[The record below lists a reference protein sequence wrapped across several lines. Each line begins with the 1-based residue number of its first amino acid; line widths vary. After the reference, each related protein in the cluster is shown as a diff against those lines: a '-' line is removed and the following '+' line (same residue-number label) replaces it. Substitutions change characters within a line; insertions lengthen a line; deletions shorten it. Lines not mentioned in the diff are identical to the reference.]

1 VRVRLAMTKT
11 LFPSSENKAKE
22 TCDDRCRGIPRLQR
36 PNRNQ
41 LSLRP
46 SDLESSVGP
55 DDPVRAVW
63 EFVEGLELSPLY
75 ANIRAVVGHAGRTP
89 VDPAI
94 LMALWLYATLEGV
107 GSARALA
114 RLCERHDAYRWICG
128 GVSVNHHSLAD
139 FRVEHGELLDDLLTQ
154 SAASLMAEE
163 VVDMKRVSQDG
174 VRVRASAGA
183 ASFRRKKTL
192 KQCMKQAEE
201 QVEAL
206 RKELDEDPGAT
217 SRRQKAARKRAA
229 QERKVRVAKALAH
242 VPEAEAKKKAK
253 DKKKARVSTT
263 DPEARVMKMADG
275 GFRPAYNGQFAVDTK
290 TQVVVGVDVSNSGS
304 DQDKM
309 PPMVEQLDERYGKV
323 PDEILVDG
331 GFASHFAIEEVSR
344 GEQGCTVYAPVPKP
358 KDEKRDP
365 HIPLPNDS
373 KEVASWRVR
382 MGTEEAKKIYQERA
396 STVECVNAIARN
408 RGLQRFLV
416 RGCRKVK
423 AVLLWYA
430 LAHNLMRSLA
440 LRGAVPL
447 AVG

>member
-1 VRVRLAMTKT
+1 MTNT
-11 LFPSSENKAKE
+11 LFAISENKAKQSS
-22 TCDDRCRGIPRLQR
+22 DDRPRGIPRLLR
-36 PNRNQ
+36 PNRKQ

-46 SDLESSVGP
+46 SDLESSVAP

-63 EFVEGLELSPLY
+63 EFVEGLDLSPLY
-75 ANIRAVVGHAGRTP
+75 ADIRAVEGHAGRTP

-94 LMALWLYATLEGV
+94 HMALWLYATLEGV

-114 RLCERHDAYRWICG
+114 RLCERHEAYMWICG
-128 GVSVNHHSLAD
+128 GVSVNYHSLAD

-192 KQCMKQAEE
+192 EQCMKEAEE

-217 SRRQKAARKRAA
+217 SRRQKAARERAA
-229 QERKVRVAKALAH
+229 QERKKRVAKALTH
-242 VPEAEAKKKAK
+242 IPEVEAKKKAK
-253 DKKKARVSTT
+253 ETAKARVSTT

-290 TQVVVGVDVSNSGS
+290 TQVIVGVDVSNSGS

-309 PPMVEQLDERYGKV
+309 PPMMEQLVERYGKV

-331 GFASHFAIEEVSR
+331 GFASHDAIEKVSKS
-344 GEQGCTVYAPVPKP
+344 EQGCTVYAPVPKP
-358 KDEKRDP
+358 KDKTRNP
-365 HIPLPNDS
+365 HAPLPDDT
-373 KEVASWRVR
+373 EIIASWRVR
-382 MGTEEAKKIYQERA
+382 MGTEEAKEIYKERA

-423 AVLLWYA
+423 AILLWYA
-430 LAHNLMRSLA
+430 LAHNLMRA
-440 LRGAVPL
+440 ITLRAAVPI
-447 AVG
+447 AAG